1 MKKHFS
7 LGIQL
12 IIIILISIL
21 SLLFFPGLLYS
32 DILKPETGNYK
43 DTYSIFSD
51 SDSKPIY
58 DDFIDIEATNAL
70 LMDAGS
76 GTILW
81 GKNENQ
87 KVYPASITKI
97 MTGIL
102 AIEHIDDFNKIVEIS
117 ENASGV
123 NHSAFFF
130 DKGDRI
136 TLMDLLKSALIVSH
150 NNATIAL
157 AEYISGNTG
166 NFIAMMNQKAVELGA
181 NNTNFEN
188 TNGLDSKFPDHITTA
203 YDIALISKYAME
215 NELFREIVSTP
226 TDIIML
232 NDDEIGLENTNKLL
246 TYDYIKGIK
255 TGYTENAGF
264 CLAAFSD
271 LNGMELIT
279 VILNSGVNTRERD
292 ALNLI
297 YWADNNIKTVKLVD
311 SQIPLESIEVGT
323 DTRVSIDLYASEDIS
338 RMIHLT
344 NNHIEL
350 EHSLE
355 PAGSLPLSKNTV
367 MGDVTVT
374 VNDIEIGTVPLVN
387 AAGIDKPHIY
397 QDISGKMSRQKIITI
412 ACLLAFYF
420 LVIIFIIFKNLL
432 IKKMRY

>member
-1 MKKHFS
+1 MKKHSS
-7 LGIQL
+7 LVLYL
-12 IIIILISIL
+12 IIIVSISIL
-21 SLLFFPGLLYS
+21 ILSLFPGSLHP
-32 DILKPETGNYK
+32 DILPSETGSQK
-43 DTYSIFSD
+43 DTYSFFPD
-51 SDSKPIY
+51 SGGIPIY

-70 LMDAGS
+70 LMDVES
-76 GTILW
+76 GNILW

-87 KVYPASITKI
+87 LVYPASITKI

-102 AIEHIDDFNKIVEIS
+102 AIENIGDFNEIVEIS

-130 DKGDRI
+130 DEGDKI

-157 AEYISGNTG
+157 AEYISGSTG
-166 NFIAMMNQKAVELGA
+166 DFVYMMNQKADELGA
-181 NNTNFEN
+181 YNTNFEN
-188 TNGLDSKFPDHITTA
+188 TNGLDSKFPDHKTTA

-215 NELFREIVSTP
+215 NELFARIVSTP
-226 TDIIML
+226 TDIIKL
-232 NDDEIGLENTNKLL
+232 NDDEIRLENTNKLL
-246 TYDYIKGIK
+246 TYEYIKGIK

-264 CLAAFSD
+264 CLATFSD

-279 VILNSGVNTRERD
+279 VILNSGVRTRERD

-311 SQIPLESIEVGT
+311 SQIPLESIEIGE
-323 DTRVSIDLYASEDIS
+323 DTRVSIDLFAAEDIS

-344 NNHIEL
+344 NNHVKL
-350 EHSLE
+350 EHSLDST
-355 PAGSLPLSKNTV
+355 GSLPLKKNTI
-367 MGDVTVT
+367 MGDITVT
-374 VNDIEIGTVPLVN
+374 VNDINIGTVPLIN
-387 AAGIDKPHIY
+387 AASIDKPHIY
-397 QDISGKMSRQKIITI
+397 QDVSGRISRQKTITI

-432 IKKMRY
+432 IKK

>member
-7 LGIQL
+7 SGLQL
-12 IIIILISIL
+12 IIILLVTILVLSI
-21 SLLFFPGLLYS
+21 FPGLLYS
-32 DILKPETGNYK
+32 DILPSETGNNK
-43 DTYSIFSD
+43 DSYSSFSE
-51 SDSKPIY
+51 SNSKPIY
-58 DDFIDIEATNAL
+58 DDFIDIESTNAL
-70 LMDAGS
+70 LMDAES
-76 GTILW
+76 GNILW

-87 KVYPASITKI
+87 RVYPASITKI

-102 AIEHIDDFNKIVEIS
+102 AIENIDDFNEIVEIS

-130 DKGDRI
+130 DKGDQI

-157 AEYISGNTG
+157 AEYISGNTVD
-166 NFIAMMNQKAVELGA
+166 FIAMMNQKAAELGA
-181 NNTNFEN
+181 SNTNFEN
-188 TNGLDSKFPDHITTA
+188 TNGLDSKFPDHTTTA
-203 YDIALISKYAME
+203 YDIALISKYAMG

-226 TDIIML
+226 NDAIML
-232 NDDEIGLENTNKLL
+232 NDDEIKLENTNKLL
-246 TYDYIKGIK
+246 IYDYVKGIK

-264 CLAAFSD
+264 CLATFSD

-279 VILNSGVNTRERD
+279 VILNSGAKTRERD

-311 SQIPLESIEVGT
+311 SQVPIESIEVGT
-323 DTRVSIDLYASEDIS
+323 DTRVNVDLYASEDIS

-344 NNHIEL
+344 NNHVEL
-350 EHSLE
+350 EHSLG
-355 PAGSLPLSKNTV
+355 PAGSLPLKKNTV
-367 MGDVTVT
+367 LGDVIVT
-374 VNDIEIGTVPLVN
+374 VNDIKIGTVSLVN
-387 AAGIDKPHIY
+387 AAGVDKPHIY
-397 QDISGKMSRQKIITI
+397 QNISGKISRRRATTI
-412 ACLLAFYF
+412 AFLLAFYF

>member
-7 LGIQL
+7 LSLQS

-21 SLLFFPGLLYS
+21 SLSIFPGFLYPDTAPADRES
-32 DILKPETGNYK
+32 REDNIKLFTEGSNKPL
-43 DTYSIFSD
+43 
-51 SDSKPIY
+51 Y

-70 LMDAGS
+70 LMDAES
-76 GTILW
+76 GNILW

-87 KVYPASITKI
+87 EVYPASITKI
-97 MTGIL
+97 MTAIL
-102 AIEHIDDFNKIVEIS
+102 VIENIEDLDEIVEIS

-130 DKGDRI
+130 DRGDRI
-136 TLMDLLKSALIVSH
+136 TLLDLLKSALIVSH

-157 AEYISGNTG
+157 AEYIAGSTRD
-166 NFIAMMNQKAVELGA
+166 FVAMMNRKANELGA
-181 NNTNFEN
+181 HNTNFEN
-188 TNGLDSKFPDHITTA
+188 TNGLDSKFPGHKTTA
-203 YDIALISKYAME
+203 YDIALIAKYAME
-215 NELFREIVSTP
+215 NELFREIVSTS
-226 TDIIML
+226 TDEILL
-232 NDDEIGLENTNKLL
+232 NDAKVPLENTNKLL
-246 TYDYIKGIK
+246 IYDYIKGIK

-271 LNGMELIT
+271 LNGRELIT

-311 SQIPLESIEVGT
+311 SQIPLESVKVGT
-323 DTRVSIDLYASEDIS
+323 NTRVSVDLYASEDIS

-344 NNHIEL
+344 NNHVEL

-355 PAGSLPLSKNTV
+355 PVRTLPLKKNTV
-367 MGDVTVT
+367 MGDLTVT
-374 VNDIEIGTVPLVN
+374 VNDIDIGTISLIN
-387 AAGIDKPHIY
+387 ITSIDMPHIY
-397 QDISGKMSRQKIITI
+397 QDVSGKITRQKIVTI

-432 IKKMRY
+432 KKR